1 MLSSE
6 NQELVQL
13 LNTAV
18 VKTKEKKID
27 SSYEERLSEV
37 CKRPAIAAL
46 SVAISKLSE
55 QENISQ
61 DQAAMELIETI
72 RDLDSIWNDYV
83 LMEGLSKLKDL
94 LRASCNNQ
102 H

>member
-1 MLSSE
+1 MLAD

-37 CKRPAIAAL
+37 CQSNAMKSLA
-46 SVAISKLSE
+46 VAISHLSDS
-55 QENISQ
+55 QKISR
-61 DQAAMELIETI
+61 DQAAMEIVETI
-72 RDLDSIWNDYV
+72 RELDSIWSDYV
-83 LMEGLSKLKDL
+83 MMEGLTKLKDVL
-94 LRASCNNQ
+94 KGAT
-102 H
+102 HH

>member
-1 MLSSE
+1 MNLH
-6 NQELVQL
+6 NQELIQL

-37 CKRPAIAAL
+37 CQRPAIDAL
-46 SVAISKLSE
+46 SFAIAKLSE
-55 QENISQ
+55 SQNISR
-61 DQAAMELIETI
+61 DQAAVQLIETV
-72 RDLDSIWNDYV
+72 RDLDTVWNDYV

-94 LRASCNNQ
+94 LKSNTPQ
-102 H
+102 HH